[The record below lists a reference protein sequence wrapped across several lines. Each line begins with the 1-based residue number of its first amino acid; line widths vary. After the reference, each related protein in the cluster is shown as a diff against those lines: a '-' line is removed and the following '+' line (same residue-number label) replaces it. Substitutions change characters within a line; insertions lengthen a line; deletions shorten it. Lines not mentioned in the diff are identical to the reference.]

1 MALLAMLATA
11 PDGERTRGWLQD
23 RLWGSRGRVQAQQSL
38 RRELTRLRRLLDF
51 PEGCLIHS
59 DGERVRLNLDQ
70 CEVDDRDMRLGATF
84 LEGFDIPGEE
94 GFEEW
99 LRERRQ
105 SAEPPAVRA
114 MQRLP
119 DLPRSVIDVAQPTP
133 GFGGRPAIAVIPLRD
148 ETGDPDHEYWADGVT
163 DELVQRLSRL
173 RWLPVIAS
181 STMAE
186 VASLD
191 QTSSTIGRM
200 VGAGYV
206 LRGRVIKG
214 RDGPALNLNLVE
226 TGRGQILWSESFGL
240 APDGTTDPLATL
252 TAQIVAILSSRIE
265 NEEQVRVLDRPIE
278 SLAAQEIVWRARWH
292 MKRFT
297 SRDAAVARELLEQAL
312 TAYPNS
318 AEVLTQYGWALA
330 WDAWSQRLS
339 ETDIGRFRTIAMRA
353 RDADPFDGRAYMLLG
368 MADLWLRR
376 FDTAGGLLEEA
387 VRLNPSLINAW
398 GNLGSFHYLSG
409 QPEKAFAPLH
419 TGLRLS
425 PYDTEAF
432 YLMGEL
438 AMAYF
443 MVGDL
448 EKAIEHAN
456 LSLARRP
463 AYSHAHVI
471 KINAL
476 AALGDTDAAEAA
488 NRHLRTHKTGF
499 DDSYIDWLPFK
510 DKIWPRRLKE
520 GLAQLR

>member
-59 DGERVRLNLDQ
+59 DGERVRLDLDR

-84 LEGFDIPGEE
+84 LEGFDITGEE
-94 GFEEW
+94 GFEDW

-105 SAEPPAVRA
+105 RAMAPAVRSI
-114 MQRLP
+114 QRLP
-119 DLPRSVIDVAQPTP
+119 DLPRSVIDVHQPAP
-133 GFGGRPAIAVIPLRD
+133 GFGGRPAIAIISLLD
-148 ETGDPDHEYWADGVT
+148 ETGDPEHEYWADGVT

-186 VASLD
+186 VATLN
-191 QTSSTIGRM
+191 QTSSAIGRM

-206 LRGRVIKG
+206 LRGRVFKS
-214 RDGPALNLNLVE
+214 RDGPALTLNLVE
-226 TGRGQILWSESFGL
+226 TARGQILWSESFNL
-240 APDGTTDPLATL
+240 TPDGTSDPLAAL
-252 TAQIVAILSSRIE
+252 TAQIVAILTSRIE
-265 NEEQVRVLDRPIE
+265 NEEQVRVIDRPID

-297 SRDAAVARELLEQAL
+297 GSDAAIARGLLEQAL
-312 TAYPNS
+312 NAYPNS

-339 ETDIGRFRTIAMRA
+339 ESDIGRFRAIAMRA

-398 GNLGSFHYLSG
+398 GNLGSFHCLSG
-409 QPEKAFAPLH
+409 QPDKALAPLH
-419 TGLRLS
+419 IGLRLS

-438 AMAYF
+438 AMAYL
-443 MVGDL
+443 MLGEY
-448 EKAIEHAN
+448 EKSIEHAN

-476 AALGDTDAAEAA
+476 RALGDNDAAEAA
-488 NRHLRTHKTGF
+488 NRHLLTKKVHF
-499 DDSYIDWLPFK
+499 DESYIDWLPFK
-510 DKIWPRRLKE
+510 DISWPKRLKQ
-520 GLAQLR
+520 GLRTE

>member
-38 RRELTRLRRLLDF
+38 RRELTQLRRLLDF

-59 DGERVRLNLDQ
+59 DAERVRLNLDQ
-70 CEVDDRDMRLGATF
+70 CEVDDSDMRLGATF
-84 LEGFDIPGEE
+84 LEGFDIPGED

-105 SAEPPAVRA
+105 STVTPAARSI
-114 MQRLP
+114 QRLP
-119 DLPRSVIDVAQPTP
+119 DLPRSVIDVGLPAP
-133 GFGGRPAIAVIPLRD
+133 GFGGRPAIAVIPLLD
-148 ETGDPDHEYWADGVT
+148 ETGHPDHEYWADGVT

-186 VASLD
+186 VATLD
-191 QTSSTIGRM
+191 QASSAIGRM

-206 LRGRVIKG
+206 LRGRVING
-214 RDGPALNLNLVE
+214 RDGPALTLNLVE
-226 TGRGQILWSESFGL
+226 TVRGQILWSESFSL
-240 APDGTTDPLATL
+240 APDGTSDPLATL
-252 TAQIVAILSSRIE
+252 TAQIVAILTSRIE
-265 NEEQVRVLDRPIE
+265 NEEQVRVIDRPIE

-297 SRDAAVARELLEQAL
+297 RSDAAIARGLLEQAL
-312 TAYPNS
+312 DAYPNS

-339 ETDIGRFRTIAMRA
+339 ERDIGKFRTIAMRA

-398 GNLGSFHYLSG
+398 GNLGSFHYLAG
-409 QPEKAFAPLH
+409 HPDKALAPLH
-419 TGLRLS
+419 AGLRLS

-443 MVGDL
+443 MLG
-448 EKAIEHAN
+448 EFENAIEHAN

-476 AALGDTDAAEAA
+476 RALGDADAADAA
-488 NRHLRTHKTGF
+488 RRHLLTRKIHF
-499 DDSYIDWLPFK
+499 DESYIDWLPFK
-510 DKIWPRRLKE
+510 DLSWPRRLKQ
-520 GLAQLR
+520 GLS